1 MKIAA
6 CLSSA
11 NVHYCTPPELT
22 RPTNRL
28 LVPKGSGRTLF
39 DGATNDAAIK
49 AGLIR
54 ATYTC
59 DGTPEGGDGLTADR
73 SVADAWIENPPY
85 GSAIKEHVANLH
97 HWGRERG
104 MPGILIAPNRGAK
117 WAHDYVYTSADAW
130 LIADRRFI
138 FWRPV
143 PIRQLS
149 LDEIREA
156 NPDLEGEKLEKAHGY
171 NLRRWFMA
179 SDEEDLPDPFR
190 CIGDNW
196 AIGPELALSA
206 LKNPDNVKPWQHA
219 PFDTIVA
226 FWADPDDYGGPV
238 LPVRG
243 GGLSLDQTADG
254 DWVLFDDD
262 GAVEQ
267 RVGERVARS
276 WIAEFGKPPKK
287 VEDHPINVREFVRHF
302 GHLGTIV
309 VARGPYAGVYRR
321 AVA

>member
-11 NVHYCTPPELT
+11 NVHYCTPPDLT

-73 SVADAWIENPPY
+73 TVADAWIENPPY
-85 GSAIKEHVANLH
+85 GRAIEDHVKNLH
-97 HWGRERG
+97 YWGRERG
-104 MPGILIAPNRGAK
+104 VPGILIAPHRGAP
-117 WAHDYVYTSADAW
+117 WAHKWVYNSADAW
-130 LIADRRFI
+130 LIADRRFV
-138 FWRPV
+138 FWRPL

-149 LDEIREA
+149 IDEVRAA
-156 NPDLEGEKLEKAHGY
+156 NPDAEGEKLEKAHEY
-171 NLRRWFMA
+171 YLRRWFYA
-179 SDEEDLPDPFR
+179 SDEEDLPAPFR
-190 CIGDNW
+190 LIGDNW
-196 AIGPELALSA
+196 AIGPELAVSA
-206 LKNPDNVKPWQHA
+206 LKNPDNVTPWQSA
-219 PFDTIVA
+219 PFDTMVG
-226 FWADPDDYGGPV
+226 FWGDPNDYGGPV
-238 LPVRG
+238 LPVTSG
-243 GGLSLDQTADG
+243 ELALDRTANDEWILY
-254 DWVLFDDD
+254 DPEN
-262 GAVEQ
+262 GAEQ
-267 RVGERVARS
+267 IVGERVARS

-287 VEDHPINVREFVRHF
+287 VDDHPINVREFVRHF